1 VVASSCTAR
10 TMAAQPVVASAGDG
24 TCLQG
29 SRACGSS
36 VGAGPS
42 LLLRTLT
49 TLAAVASVA
58 AGAGTTA
65 PLDPS
70 SIPALG
76 SRPLGSI
83 AADDVRRAGFNLFA
97 C

>member
-1 VVASSCTAR
+1 
-10 TMAAQPVVASAGDG
+10 MAAQPMAHPMAHPMVASAGDG

-29 SRACGSS
+29 SQACGSS

-58 AGAGTTA
+58 AGAGTMA
-65 PLDPS
+65 PP
-70 SIPALG
+70 
-76 SRPLGSI
+76 GSI